1 MGRWIG
7 TDPVVSLEPEL
18 EPELEPAAAAC
29 PVSVNGV
36 PMNGTPTDKAAD
48 RATAQVTRLVRVRK
62 TDMPK
67 TLADSHPAVAGGF
80 RRVMKA

>member
-48 RATAQVTRLVRVRK
+48 RVET
-62 TDMPK
+62 
-67 TLADSHPAVAGGF
+67 
-80 RRVMKA
+80 